1 MNLAASQLKSYARHS
16 QPPAANILIIYTASD
31 KAVHL
36 MQDGRKLANLF
47 EQSASISQDARS
59 IAKSDL
65 LRETY
70 RPGNIYHATDLIN
83 RETGEL
89 FDGYGV
95 LINSVNSRLSKA
107 YLKAQ
112 SSRARK
118 GIREKLSKTKLF
130 VGERYRFLTLTMP
143 YLRADVATVLKIK
156 DRAMVLLKKRQ
167 LWTRN
172 VRAALVSEEITIGE
186 SSTSYFTHF
195 NAHNHAL
202 LVGKYIDHSLI
213 ANLWTDCVERACAEF
228 GVEFLMRN
236 LVSNRLTV
244 DIQDVAT
251 YSKKHGK
258 TLDDS
263 IEELCKYVTQG
274 SEFEK
279 VPVAEI
285 VEIDRALFKRQM
297 IKSYGDFNNQK
308 GTGKK
313 ENPTALTSLDT
324 KYITD
329 GDTRHQPERIKL
341 KHKRTRGESL
351 VDIGTRL
358 ILEGRRG
365 EWLQMIAAT
374 MEYRRQFRADY
385 LARKFPHATFRT
397 LDGKR
402 WFGVSERPPQVVV
415 SLSDFKR
422 TRERLKAMT
431 SPYPLPILKT
441 ASITQVKRMSNWE
454 LFNSFCD
461 LSNEK
466 EAGEFLA

>member
-1 MNLAASQLKSYARHS
+1 
-16 QPPAANILIIYTASD
+16 
-31 KAVHL
+31 

-65 LRETY
+65 LSLTY
-70 RPGNIYHATDLIN
+70 KPGNIYHATDLIN
-83 RETGEL
+83 RQTGEL

-95 LINSVNSRLSKA
+95 LINSINSRLSKA

-112 SSRARK
+112 ASRARK
-118 GIREKLSKTKLF
+118 RIREKLSKTKLL

-143 YLRADVATVLKIK
+143 HLRADVATVLKIK
-156 DRAMVLLKKRQ
+156 DRATVLLKKRQ

-186 SSTSYFTHF
+186 SSTFYFTHY

-202 LVGKYIDHSLI
+202 LVSKFIVHAEI

-274 SEFEK
+274 SEYDK

-285 VEIDRALFKRQM
+285 VEIDNALFKRQM

-308 GTGKK
+308 GRENKDISTGR
-313 ENPTALTSLDT
+313 TSLDT
-324 KYITD
+324 KHITD
-329 GDTRHQPERIKL
+329 GDTNRQPKRIKL
-341 KHKRTRGESL
+341 ENKRTRGESL
-351 VDIGTRL
+351 VDTGTRL

-374 MEYRRQFRADY
+374 MEYRRQFRVDY

-402 WFGVSERPPQVVV
+402 WFGVATRPPQVVV
-415 SLSDFKR
+415 SLSDFKIKR
-422 TRERLKAMT
+422 ARLKAAI
-431 SPYPLPILKT
+431 SPYPLIS
-441 ASITQVKRMSNWE
+441 ASNAQVKKKSNWE
-454 LFNSFCD
+454 VFNSFCD
-461 LSNEK
+461 LGSDAETEIK
-466 EAGEFLA
+466 AEYAADC

>member
-1 MNLAASQLKSYARHS
+1 MNLAANQLKSYARHS
-16 QPPAANILIIYTASD
+16 QPPAANIPIIYTASD
-31 KAVHL
+31 KAVYL

-47 EQSASISQDARS
+47 KQSASISQDARS

-65 LRETY
+65 LSLTY
-70 RPGNIYHATDLIN
+70 KPENIYHATDLIN

-95 LINSVNSRLSKA
+95 LINPISSRLSKA

-112 SSRARK
+112 ASRTRK
-118 GIREKLSKTKLF
+118 RIREKLIKTKLL

-156 DRAMVLLKKRQ
+156 DKATTLFKKRQ

-172 VRAALVSEEITIGE
+172 VRAAFISEEMTIGE
-186 SSTSYFTHF
+186 SSTFYFTHY

-202 LVGKYIDHSLI
+202 LVSKYINHSDI
-213 ANLWTDCVERACAEF
+213 ADVWTDSVEKACAEF

-244 DIQDVAT
+244 DIQDVET

-285 VEIDRALFKRQM
+285 VEIDNALFNRQM

-308 GTGKK
+308 GTEKK
-313 ENPTALTSLDT
+313 ENSTASTSLDT
-324 KYITD
+324 KHITD
-329 GDTRHQPERIKL
+329 GNDDIARTHPRRPSLLDT
-341 KHKRTRGESL
+341 GE
-351 VDIGTRL
+351 RL
-358 ILEGRRG
+358 IAEGRRG
-365 EWLQMIAAT
+365 DWLEMIGV
-374 MEYRRQFRADY
+374 MMKHRH
-385 LARKFPHATFRT
+385 KFKVNDISWKQPHATFRT
-397 LDGKR
+397 LDGGR
-402 WFGVSERPPQVVV
+402 WFGVHAEQPKVVV

-422 TRERLKAMT
+422 TRERLKAIT
-431 SPYPLPILKT
+431 SPYPLLNPAPTVQVAQDACNSLCT
-441 ASITQVKRMSNWE
+441 SPYFTGWTNAS
-454 LFNSFCD
+454 LF
-461 LSNEK
+461 
-466 EAGEFLA
+466 

>member
-1 MNLAASQLKSYARHS
+1 MNLAANQLKSYARHS
-16 QPPAANILIIYTASD
+16 QPPAANIPIIYTASD
-31 KAVHL
+31 KAVYL

-65 LRETY
+65 LSLTY
-70 RPGNIYHATDLIN
+70 KPENIYHATDLIN

-95 LINSVNSRLSKA
+95 LINSINSRLSKA

-112 SSRARK
+112 ASRARK
-118 GIREKLSKTKLF
+118 RIREKLSKTKLL

-143 YLRADVATVLKIK
+143 HLRADVATVLKIK
-156 DRAMVLLKKRQ
+156 DRASVLLKKRQ

-186 SSTSYFTHF
+186 SSTFYFTHY

-202 LVGKYIDHSLI
+202 LVSKYIDHSAI
-213 ANLWTDCVERACAEF
+213 ANLWTDCVEKACDEF

-244 DIQDVAT
+244 DIKDVAT

-279 VPVAEI
+279 VPIAEI
-285 VEIDRALFKRQM
+285 VEIDNALFKRQM

-308 GTGKK
+308 GTEKK
-313 ENPTALTSLDT
+313 ENSTVFTSLDT
-324 KYITD
+324 KHITD
-329 GDTRHQPERIKL
+329 GDPHHQSKRIKL
-341 KHKRTRGESL
+341 ENKRTRGESL
-351 VDIGTRL
+351 VDTGTRL
-358 ILEGRRG
+358 ISEGRRG

-374 MEYRRQFRADY
+374 MEYRRRFRADY

-402 WFGVSERPPQVVV
+402 WFGVSTRPPQVVV
-415 SLSDFKR
+415 SLSGFKR

-431 SPYPLPILKT
+431 SPYPLPDT
-441 ASITQVKRMSNWE
+441 APTVKAKRLSNWDI
-454 LFNSFCD
+454 FNSFCD
-461 LSNEK
+461 LGSDTETDNRH
-466 EAGEFLA
+466 